1 MRALIATGLM
11 LAATAARAGAGDL
24 RVDIDYYTHHYDGA
38 DIALSRFHC
47 GAPDALHTPAE
58 RSAWLACYG
67 RFRANFHAALPIGRT
82 IPSAVADA
90 MSDAELVAAQ
100 QLMNQ
105 VFAQVA
111 QEARQQA
118 DLVLL
123 AQGGEKLSARS
134 ASGPLPGL
142 PMQIHQLQDLP

>member
-11 LAATAARAGAGDL
+11 MAATAAQAGDH
-24 RVDIDYYTHHYDGA
+24 RVDIDYYTHHYNGA

-47 GAPDALHTPAE
+47 GSASAMRTAE
-58 RSAWLACYG
+58 QRSAWLACYE
-67 RFRANFHAALPIGRT
+67 RFAVNYRNALPVGRT
-82 IPSAVADA
+82 IPTDVAQA
-90 MSDAELVAAQ
+90 MSDEQLAAAQ

-105 VFAQVA
+105 VFVQVA

-123 AQGGEKLSARS
+123 AQGEVLSARS

-142 PMQIHQLQDLP
+142 QAQTHRLPDRP

>member
-1 MRALIATGLM
+1 MRALIATGLF
-11 LAATAARAGAGDL
+11 AAAAAAQGGDHRA
-24 RVDIDYYTHHYDGA
+24 DIDYYTHHYDGA

-47 GAPDALHTPAE
+47 GDAGAMRNSE
-58 RSAWLACYG
+58 QRSAWLACYR
-67 RFRANFHAALPIGRT
+67 RFAVNYKAALPVGRT
-82 IPSAVADA
+82 IPSEVADA
-90 MSDAELVAAQ
+90 MSDAELAAAQ

-105 VFAQVA
+105 VFVQIA

-123 AQGGEKLSARS
+123 AQGGDVFSARS

-142 PMQIHQLQDLP
+142 PAQTRQLPDQP

>member
-11 LAATAARAGAGDL
+11 VAATAAQAGDH
-24 RVDIDYYTHHYDGA
+24 RVEIDYYTHHYDGA
-38 DIALSRFHC
+38 DITLSRFHC
-47 GAPDALHTPAE
+47 GAPGSMQTPAE

-67 RFRANFHAALPIGRT
+67 RFAANYRAALPVGRT
-82 IPSAVADA
+82 IPSEVADA

-123 AQGGEKLSARS
+123 AQGGDMLSARS
-134 ASGPLPGL
+134 ASGLLPGL
-142 PMQIHQLQDLP
+142 PMQIHQLLDLP

>member
-11 LAATAARAGAGDL
+11 LAATAAQAGAGDL
-24 RVDIDYYTHHYDGA
+24 RVEIDYYAHHYDGA
-38 DIALSRFHC
+38 DIALSRFQC
-47 GAPDALHTPAE
+47 GAPGAMRTPAE

-67 RFRANFHAALPIGRT
+67 RFAANYRAALPVGRT

-90 MSDAELVAAQ
+90 MSDAELAEAQ

-123 AQGGEKLSARS
+123 AQGGDMLSARS

-142 PMQIHQLQDLP
+142 PMQIRQLQDLP

>member
-1 MRALIATGLM
+1 MRALIATGLI
-11 LAATAARAGAGDL
+11 LAASAAQAGDH
-24 RVDIDYYTHHYDGA
+24 RVEIDYYTHHYNGA
-38 DIALSRFHC
+38 DIALSRFQC
-47 GAPDALHTPAE
+47 GAPGAMRTPAE
-58 RSAWLACYG
+58 RSEWLACYS
-67 RFRANFHAALPIGRT
+67 RFRENYRAALPVGRT

-90 MSDAELVAAQ
+90 MNDAELAEAQ

-123 AQGGEKLSARS
+123 AQGGDVLSARS
-134 ASGPLPGL
+134 ASGPLQGL
-142 PMQIHQLQDLP
+142 PGQIHQLQDLP

>member
-1 MRALIATGLM
+1 MRALIATGLI
-11 LAATAARAGAGDL
+11 LAATAAQAGDH
-24 RVDIDYYTHHYDGA
+24 RVEIDYYTHHYNGA

-47 GAPDALHTPAE
+47 GEPASMQTPAE
-58 RSAWLACYG
+58 RGAWLACYG
-67 RFRANFHAALPIGRT
+67 RFRANFHAALPVGRT

-90 MSDAELVAAQ
+90 MSDTELAEAQ

-123 AQGGEKLSARS
+123 AQGGELLSARS
-134 ASGPLPGL
+134 ASGPLQGL
-142 PMQIHQLQDLP
+142 PGQIHQLQDLP

>member
-1 MRALIATGLM
+1 MRALIATGLI
-11 LAATAARAGAGDL
+11 LAASAAPAGAGDL
-24 RVDIDYYTHHYDGA
+24 RVEIDYYTHHYAGA

-47 GAPDALHTPAE
+47 GAPDAMLTPSE
-58 RSAWLACYG
+58 RSAWLACYQ
-67 RFRANFHAALPIGRT
+67 RFALNYKAALPVGRT
-82 IPSAVADA
+82 IPSDVADA
-90 MSDAELVAAQ
+90 MSDAELAAAQ

-123 AQGGEKLSARS
+123 AQGGELLSARS
-134 ASGPLPGL
+134 ASGLLPGL
-142 PMQIHQLQDLP
+142 PMQIHPLLDLP